1 MTAARKSRWTVGT
14 IPFALLAVMGG
25 CPAPSDGNGAATGDQ
40 AGAGSDVAGSQTEK
54 NRAPIPDAGVD
65 QVVSP
70 GDLVVLNGTRT
81 KDEDGDQLLF
91 IWQQV
96 EGDAKV
102 EIAGTFSSIARFDA
116 PQVAA
121 ETPLKF
127 RLIAVDGSHA
137 AVDEVVVTIAP
148 PQ

>member
-14 IPFALLAVMGG
+14 ISFALLTAMGG
-25 CPAPSDGNGAATGDQ
+25 CPAPADGDSAATDD
-40 AGAGSDVAGSQTEK
+40 GAGSDIAGSQAAK

-96 EGDAKV
+96 EGDAMV
-102 EIAGTFSSIARFDA
+102 EIAGTFSSIARIDA
-116 PQVAA
+116 PDVPA

-127 RLIAVDGSHA
+127 RLIAVDGSYA
-137 AVDEVVVTIAP
+137 AVDEVVVTISP